1 VAVWAEISI
10 KRGVGR
16 VENKMAIAALAQMT
30 LNLVFNRRREFV
42 L

>member
-16 VENKMAIAALAQMT
+16 VENKVAVAAFAQMT
-30 LNLVFNRRREFV
+30 LNLVFNGGREFA